1 MLACVYI
8 NHFFPNPPSPMNIRD
23 FLVGGAGA
31 GSKLA
36 DAGLAL
42 LRIFAGLAMAF
53 AHGINKVPPSEGF
66 TGLVESLGFPA
77 PGLFAWLAGISEFFG
92 GLLMA
97 AGLLTRPAAL
107 MVLGTMFVAAFISH
121 AGDPFGEREMALLFM
136 FSALFFTMAGGGR
149 YSIDAFLRDKQ

>member
-1 MLACVYI
+1 
-8 NHFFPNPPSPMNIRD
+8 MNIRD

-36 DAGLAL
+36 DLGLAT
-42 LRIFAGLAMAF
+42 LRIFAGLAMAL
-53 AHGINKVPPSEGF
+53 AHGIGKVPPTEDFIQGV
-66 TGLVESLGFPA
+66 GELGFPT
-77 PGLFAWLAGISEFFG
+77 PFLFAWLAGISEFFG

-121 AGDPFGEREMALLFM
+121 ADDPFRAQEKALLFM
-136 FSALFFTMAGGGR
+136 FVALFFTMAGGGR
-149 YSIDAFLRDKQ
+149 YSLDAFLRDTK

>member
-1 MLACVYI
+1 
-8 NHFFPNPPSPMNIRD
+8 MNIRD

-36 DAGLAL
+36 DLGLAA
-42 LRIFAGLAMAF
+42 LRIFAGLAMAL
-53 AHGINKVPPSEGF
+53 AHGINKVPPSADFIEGV
-66 TGLVESLGFPA
+66 GELGFPI
-77 PGLFAWLAGISEFFG
+77 PFLFAWLAGISEFFG

-121 AGDPFGEREMALLFM
+121 ADDPFSAQERALLFM

-149 YSIDAFLRDKQ
+149 YSLDAFLRDTK

>member
-1 MLACVYI
+1 
-8 NHFFPNPPSPMNIRD
+8 MNIRD

-36 DAGLAL
+36 DLGLAAF
-42 LRIFAGLAMAF
+42 RIFAGLAMAF
-53 AHGINKVPPSEGF
+53 GHGITKVPPSEGF
-66 TGLVESLGFPA
+66 TGLVEGLGFPV

-107 MVLGTMFVAAFISH
+107 MVVGTMAVAAFLQH
-121 AGDPFGEREMALLFM
+121 AGDPFGDRELALLFM

-149 YSIDAFLRDKQ
+149 YSLDAFLRDTK